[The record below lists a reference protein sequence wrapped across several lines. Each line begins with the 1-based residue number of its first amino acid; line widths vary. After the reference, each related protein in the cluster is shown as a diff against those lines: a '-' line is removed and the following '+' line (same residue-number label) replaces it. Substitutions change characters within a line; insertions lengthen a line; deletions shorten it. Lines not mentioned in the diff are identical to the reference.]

1 MKTFQLATILRI
13 LETAKNAEITQVELT
28 NKLILSLVGSENYKQ
43 FAVDRVAANRLASAV
58 RPFSKDIRRIV
69 RSTSFD
75 TIKERIN
82 DNILPLLME
91 SEFDKVEKSI
101 RAFLKD
107 DESVLLE
114 THIGPIDDSFTKKS
128 ILTSNSLSFLDL
140 LSGTLYYVA
149 INSSAQPEEKNDLR
163 SYIKR
168 MLARTEQTKPCP
180 LSEDDQIDLL
190 EAKEDSR
197 FSTVEET
204 KKLLKLG
211 EKLHKLFRNSKSSA
225 ELVSKIRWR
234 DILEEIKKN
243 LPNDCKIDEQSFDSI
258 YSSIIDFYK
267 SNDEVSYCGIVIG
280 IYIKEMYYCE
290 HFPKIYSE
298 TELIQDISNL
308 PQNIILNPEKLQS
321 QIQEIGH
328 LDIENIQEQIANYL
342 VDQYSEKTQLTSA
355 VENAEHLYGIIDFL
369 SQNCPSLSVA
379 KRTLSILIKESQ
391 AVSNH
396 YSKNILEKFNAT
408 MNDLLEDQYSKYI
421 KYRVWPFAI
430 WEDVELFEI
439 ICMDNIEIIAR
450 SSANR
455 QEALKVAEQS
465 INLFKIL
472 NAERDIQIL
481 SRVAYEF
488 AAASDEEY
496 DMLKNQLE
504 D

>member
-1 MKTFQLATILRI
+1 MRRLCFGAVFSIFEFVKPADIKTQLELLFNISENCLCI
-13 LETAKNAEITQVELT
+13 DLELWGKAVNEVNRVSEWGAGQQNIPGNVKSAAQDIDDLSKIIENTRKFLFNRSIIDSNKLFIKNAL
-28 NKLILSLVGSENYKQ
+28 K
-43 FAVDRVAANRLASAV
+43 
-58 RPFSKDIRRIV
+58 
-69 RSTSFD
+69 
-75 TIKERIN
+75 
-82 DNILPLLME
+82 NILFEDKHIHLDAVLFKNHTTNFTKRDLLTQDYSAEKLFVVLMIYALAQAGNEYYKGIKKADNPIKVKHE
-91 SEFDKVEKSI
+91 SDEALVFKVE
-101 RAFLKD
+101 D
-107 DESVLLE
+107 LLE
-114 THIGPIDDSFTKKS
+114 T
-128 ILTSNSLSFLDL
+128 
-140 LSGTLYYVA
+140 
-149 INSSAQPEEKNDLR
+149 
-163 SYIKR
+163 
-168 MLARTEQTKPCP
+168 
-180 LSEDDQIDLL
+180 
-190 EAKEDSR
+190 KEYPR

-211 EKLHKLFRNSKSSA
+211 EKLHELLRNLKSRA
-225 ELVSKIRWR
+225 ELVSKIRCR
-234 DILEEIKKN
+234 DILSEIKKT

-290 HFPKIYSE
+290 HFPKIYCE
-298 TELIQDISNL
+298 TELIQDISEL
-308 PQNIILNPEKLQS
+308 PQNIVLNPEKLQS

-342 VDQYSEKTQLTSA
+342 VNQYSEKTQLTSA
-355 VENAEHLYGIIDFL
+355 VENAEHIYGIIDFL
-369 SQNCPSLSVA
+369 SQNCQTLSDA

-391 AVSNH
+391 AVSNY

-455 QEALKVAEQS
+455 QEALKTAEQS

-496 DMLKNQLE
+496 DMLKKQLE